1 MSQTH
6 KRTRRQPLAHS
17 YRSAAGKIRFTL
29 TNDYMFKIIFQ
40 NTDILSSLLCA
51 LLGMCPEEI
60 RFLEVTNP
68 ILTGSNAADKTFIL
82 DINITLNNSAF
93 INIELQVANLGNWT
107 DRSLSYLSR
116 SFDQLYHGDDYSST
130 KQALHIGILDF
141 TLFPEYPEFYASYR
155 VMNTKT
161 YRVYSDKLQLN
172 VLELNQIH
180 LATEE
185 DKKRG
190 LDQWAK
196 LFKAQTWKEIKMLA
210 AHDKSFDNI
219 AQELYKANADD
230 RIRRECEAREEFYFE
245 QRRQQR
251 RLDDLERDNSLQR
264 QTISS
269 QNETISSLAAEVT
282 RLREQLAKL
291 GTNE

>member
-1 MSQTH
+1 MPQTH
-6 KRTRRQPLAHS
+6 KRTRQQPSAHS
-17 YRSAAGKIRFTL
+17 YRSATGKIRFTL

-40 NTDILSSLLCA
+40 KTDILSGLLCA
-51 LLGMCPEEI
+51 LLDIPPKAI
-60 RFLEVTNP
+60 RSLEVTNP
-68 ILTGSNAADKTFIL
+68 ILTGSNVADKTFIL

-116 SFDQLYHGDDYSST
+116 SFDQLYHGEDYSST

-141 TLFPEYPEFYASYR
+141 TLFPEHPEFYASYR
-155 VMNTKT
+155 IMNTKT
-161 YRVYSDKLQLN
+161 YQMYSDKFQLN

-196 LFKAQTWKEIKMLA
+196 LFKAQTWKEIIMLA

-251 RLDDLERDNSLQR
+251 ELYALKKDLSTRD
-264 QTISS
+264 
-269 QNETISSLAAEVT
+269 ETISSLEAENA
-282 RLREQLAKL
+282 RLREKL
-291 GTNE
+291 SALGFSE

>member
-1 MSQTH
+1 MPQKN
-6 KRTRRQPLAHS
+6 KRTLQPPAHS
-17 YRSAAGKIRFTL
+17 YRSASGKIRFTL

-40 NTDILSSLLCA
+40 KVDILSGLLCA
-51 LLGMCPEEI
+51 LLGIKPEEI
-60 RFLEVTNP
+60 CSLEVTNP

-93 INIELQVANLGNWT
+93 INIELQVANQGNWP
-107 DRSLSYLSR
+107 DRSLSYLCR
-116 SFDQLYHGDDYSST
+116 SFDRLYHGEDYSST

-141 TLFPEYPEFYASYR
+141 TLFPGHPEFYAAYR
-155 VMNTKT
+155 LMNLKNHEIFN
-161 YRVYSDKLQLN
+161 DKFQLN
-172 VLELNQIH
+172 VLELNEIH

-190 LDQWAK
+190 LDQWAS
-196 LFKAQTWKEIKMLA
+196 LFKARTWREIKMLA
-210 AHDKSFDNI
+210 AHDKNIDNV

-245 QRRQQR
+245 QRRQQQK
-251 RLDDLERDNSLQR
+251 LDALKRENSAKD

-269 QNETISSLAAEVT
+269 QAAEIA
-282 RLREQLAKL
+282 RLREKL
-291 GTNE
+291 STLGLDDE